1 MRLYELTEQIHNLLS
16 DSDNED
22 NRKDLQVELENTYQ
36 DMTEKLEAY
45 AAVVKQLD
53 ANENALK
60 AEKERFDN
68 RLRSVRSHKEKMKY
82 LMVSAL
88 QLVPADPKGKR
99 TVIGKQF
106 SLSLAKNPIGIDSD
120 ACDMKQLPVD
130 FIDYVPKIK
139 ARDLIDHIKETG
151 DLPAGVVIKDE
162 RWSVRIR

>member
-1 MRLYELTEQIHNLLS
+1 MKLYELTEQIHNLLS
-16 DSDNED
+16 DADNED
-22 NRKDLQVELENTYQ
+22 NQKELQAELDKTYQ

-68 RLRSVRSHKEKMKY
+68 RLRSVRNHKEKMKY

-88 QLVPADPKGKR
+88 QLVPADSKGKR
-99 TVIGKQF
+99 RIIGQQF
-106 SLSLAKNPIGIDSD
+106 SLSLAKNPIGINTE

-130 FIDYVPKIK
+130 FIDFVPKIK
-139 ARDLIDHIKETG
+139 AKDLIDHIKETG
-151 DLPAGVVIKDE
+151 DLPAGAVIKE
-162 RWSVRIR
+162 EKWSVRIR

>member
-1 MRLYELTEQIHNLLS
+1 MKLYELTEQIHNLLS
-16 DSDNED
+16 DSDTKD
-22 NRKDLQVELENTYQ
+22 NQEELQVELDKTYQ

-45 AAVVKQLD
+45 AAVVKQLE

-60 AEKERFDN
+60 VEKERFDN
-68 RLRSVRSHKEKMKY
+68 RLRSVRSHKEKMKF

-88 QLVPADPKGKR
+88 QLVPADSKGKHR
-99 TVIGKQF
+99 VVGKQF
-106 SLSLAKNPIGIDSD
+106 SLLLAKNPIGIDSES
-120 ACDMKQLPVD
+120 CDMRKLPVD

-162 RWSVRIR
+162 KWSVRIR